1 MKRHKMAMFVCK
13 RGEETLAKALFS
25 TKINKSL
32 AREAELDDLDSEIA
46 DDFKKYAEEFSNLA
60 YGLLDKCYK
69 EDDELT
75 HQLLTYD
82 LINWSHWTCLSLAVC
97 SNLKEFLS
105 HASCQMLINDLWM
118 GGMKIRKHVIL
129 KVLAGLLFPPFIF
142 MIQFKSAKELQYM
155 PQTQE
160 EHENELE
167 NKEDEDDST
176 SLKSND
182 DENNNNKSDR
192 ISIGSLKRNR
202 SETIVSIYLFLKSIY
217 FIYFL
222 LCMYKEKFKNN
233 C

>member
-1 MKRHKMAMFVCK
+1 
-13 RGEETLAKALFS
+13 
-25 TKINKSL
+25 
-32 AREAELDDLDSEIA
+32 
-46 DDFKKYAEEFSNLA
+46 
-60 YGLLDKCYK
+60 
-69 EDDELT
+69 
-75 HQLLTYD
+75 
-82 LINWSHWTCLSLAVC
+82 
-97 SNLKEFLS
+97 
-105 HASCQMLINDLWM
+105 MLINDLWM

-167 NKEDEDDST
+167 NKEDDSP

-182 DENNNNKSDR
+182 DENNNNNKSDR